1 MATQRFKRFLD
12 SIPGFKGYQDKESRR
27 ESDRLI
33 REQLARDYQEQA
45 DRLGRMLTK
54 FADQRALRAVSVV
67 DGPHQRL
74 THFIARL
81 RTASYG
87 YAGLF
92 SNRPVDQHAL
102 DQIAEFDQSLAE
114 DVPALSQAISDLE
127 AIDANDPAFA
137 EQVEEISQAI
147 EQLHDRFDR
156 RGEVIENAEPIPEES
171 MLAILHPEGK
181 ARATHP
187 TAYRL
192 HDGDALTYR
201 DENFEIVGRI
211 TITGDDANWRD
222 FQLNGGAE
230 PAWLRVPA
238 SSTGE
243 FLWLTEA
250 QIESAEDDAVRVGG
264 KSFTLSSEQ
273 SAQAEVAVR
282 GGGEAERA
290 TSIRTYQSDDDDL
303 VLCVYDW
310 GAEHMALK
318 GRKIDP
324 IELQLWSREGGRAI

>member
-1 MATQRFKRFLD
+1 MATQRFKHFLD
-12 SIPGFKGYQDKESRR
+12 SIPGFAGYQDKESRR

-54 FADQRALRAVSVV
+54 LAEQRELRAVSVV

-74 THFIARL
+74 THFISRL

-92 SNRPVDQHAL
+92 SDRPVDQRAL

-114 DVPALSQAISDLE
+114 DVPELTQAIDDLE
-127 AIDANDPAFA
+127 ASDASDPAFR
-137 EQVEEISQAI
+137 EQVEVVAQII
-147 EQLHDRFDR
+147 EQLHNRFDR
-156 RGEVIENAEPIPEES
+156 RSEVIEDAEPLPEES
-171 MLAILHPEGK
+171 MLAILHPERKGQSK
-181 ARATHP
+181 HP

-201 DENFEIVGRI
+201 GENFEIVGRI
-211 TITGDDANWRD
+211 SVTGDDINWRD
-222 FQLNGGAE
+222 FQLNGGVEAT
-230 PAWLRVPA
+230 WLRVPA

-243 FLWLTEA
+243 FLWLTET
-250 QIESAEDDAVRVGG
+250 QVEPTEGETVSAGSQA
-264 KSFTLSSEQ
+264 FTISSER
-273 SAQAEVAVR
+273 SVNIEVAVR
-282 GGGEAERA
+282 EGGRGKRA
-290 TSIRTYQSDDDDL
+290 ATVRLYRSNSDDS

-310 GAEHMALK
+310 GAEHMALQ
-318 GRKIDP
+318 GREIDP